1 MSDILVPVTEILLT
15 PSQYLK
21 EMNDS
26 NIKSL
31 NFCISKIELKR

>member
-1 MSDILVPVTEILLT
+1 MSDILVPMTEILLT

-26 NIKSL
+26 NSTFAFQKLS
-31 NFCISKIELKR
+31 